1 MINKVNK
8 KNVRVKKHTRE
19 RNRFLGTSECPR
31 LTVFRS
37 DKHMYAQIIDDV
49 AMKTICSASTLKNK
63 DLKHTN
69 DIEAAKFV
77 GKTVALAAKQK
88 GISKVVFDRSGYLY
102 HGKIAA
108 LAESARE
115 AGLKF

>member
-8 KNVRVKKHTRE
+8 KNVRIKKHTRE

-37 DKHMYAQIIDDV
+37 DKHMYAQIIDDT

-77 GKTVALAAKQK
+77 GKTVAEAAKQK